1 MGAFGCHIHAFTT
14 PSACL
19 SLTLSG
25 RCVIIYQAGGSSE
38 RGADGKIDEKRVDAM
53 TEDILDEAKGK
64 MEATLA
70 VFRDELNRMRSGRA
84 STALVDRLTVE
95 YYGQDSELRQLASIS
110 TPEAMQILIRPYD
123 KTAIR
128 NIEKAIQMSDIG
140 VNPNVD
146 GENIRL
152 NMPALTRERRHELV
166 KFLSRRMEE
175 TRVAIRNIRRSAN
188 SDLQD
193 FEKEKLISEDEKKRG
208 EAEVQ
213 KLTDSFI
220 AQIGALGADKEQD
233 IMEV

>member
-1 MGAFGCHIHAFTT
+1 MI
-14 PSACL
+14 
-19 SLTLSG
+19 
-25 RCVIIYQAGGSSE
+25 
-38 RGADGKIDEKRVDAM
+38 
-53 TEDILDEAKGK
+53 EDILEEATSK
-64 MEATLA
+64 MESTLA
-70 VFRDELNRMRSGRA
+70 VFRDELTRMRSGRA
-84 STALVDRLTVE
+84 STALVDRLMVD

-123 KTAIR
+123 KSAVR

-152 NMPALTRERRHELV
+152 NMPALTRERRMELV
-166 KFLSRRMEE
+166 KFLNRRMED

-193 FEKEKLISEDEKKRG
+193 FEKEKLISEDDRKRG
-208 EAEVQ
+208 EVEVQ
-213 KLTDSFI
+213 KLTDKFS
-220 AQIGALGADKEQD
+220 AQIGEYGADKEKD